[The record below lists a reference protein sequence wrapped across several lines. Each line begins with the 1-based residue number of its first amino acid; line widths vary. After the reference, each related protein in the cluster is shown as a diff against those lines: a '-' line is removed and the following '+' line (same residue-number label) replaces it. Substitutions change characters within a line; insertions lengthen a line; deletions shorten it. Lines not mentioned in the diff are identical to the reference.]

1 MYNTLTS
8 LQPTI
13 IRNKNLFS
21 LMHINCRS
29 VPNKLC
35 HRPIES
41 LLNRPTLNIDLLTI
55 IETWLDEQLAKSII
69 IPGYKV
75 EYY

>member
-1 MYNTLTS
+1 
-8 LQPTI
+8 
-13 IRNKNLFS
+13 
-21 LMHINCRS
+21 MHINCRS

-55 IETWLDEQLAKSII
+55 IETWLDEQLAKLII